1 LFCRAL
7 VGEIALIMKEIQ
19 DQLLQLSHELGKEER
34 ELAILGEGNTSAK
47 IDDQTF
53 LVKASGSS
61 LKTLGENDVTACHF
75 DSVLQIIDTPDIADD
90 DLNQALMDSRVSSE
104 SKKPS
109 LETMFHAWLL
119 KLDGVSFVGHCHPV
133 SCNQILVTHHAK
145 DFAQY
150 RSCPD
155 EVVCCGPKSVFVGY
169 EDPGLPLAIEIAR
182 KTEKFIAKNG
192 YTPRLIC
199 LKNHGI
205 IGLGSSWASV
215 LATILMADKAA
226 KIFAGA
232 AAVGGSDFLAKSD
245 VDRLAGRADEAY
257 RQKQLKLN

>member
-1 LFCRAL
+1 M
-7 VGEIALIMKEIQ
+7 GLIMNDKTKE
-19 DQLLQLSHELGKEER
+19 LLQLSHEMGLEDR
-34 ELAILGEGNTSAK
+34 QLAILGEGNTSAK
-47 IDDQTF
+47 LDDEKF

-61 LKTLGENDVTACHF
+61 LRTLTDQDVTACRF
-75 DSVLQIIDTPDIADD
+75 DTVIQIMDDPNIADE
-90 DLNQALMDSRVSSE
+90 DLNKALMDSRVDKD

-119 KLDGVSFVGHCHPV
+119 KLEGVNFVGHCHPV
-133 SCNQILVTHHAK
+133 SCNQVLCSPRGE
-145 DFAQY
+145 DFAAK

-155 EVVCCGPKSVFVGY
+155 EVVCCGMESVFVGY
-169 EDPGLPLAIEIAR
+169 ADPGLPLAIEIA
-182 KTEKFIAKNG
+182 KATDQFINTRG

-205 IGLGSSWASV
+205 IGLGQSWASV

-232 AAVGGSDFLAKSD
+232 AQMGGPIFLPQSE
-245 VDRLAGRADEAY
+245 VERIAGRSDEAY
-257 RQKQLKLN
+257 RQKQLKLA